1 MSAIVL
7 AGAKRLGALLG
18 FPVQDFALVPETDL
32 DIDEIRDR
40 LWHTLAGR
48 YLDVVPGDR
57 EGQLRSPGSPAS
69 QRSSPSSDDPGRPDL
84 GVLAGPGS
92 STHWVAAVPV
102 RGSGFRR

>member
-57 EGQLRSPGSPAS
+57 EGSAQITGVTGESAELPELGRSG
-69 QRSSPSSDDPGRPDL
+69 Q
-84 GVLAGPGS
+84 
-92 STHWVAAVPV
+92 T
-102 RGSGFRR
+102 